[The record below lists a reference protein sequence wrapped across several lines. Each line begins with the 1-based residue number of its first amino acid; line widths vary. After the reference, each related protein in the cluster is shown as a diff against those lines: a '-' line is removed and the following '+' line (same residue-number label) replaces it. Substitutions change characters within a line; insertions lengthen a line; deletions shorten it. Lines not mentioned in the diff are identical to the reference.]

1 MRTID
6 KGITARKCPIGSTNH
21 PWEINPPYG
30 WKFHFIE
37 TIQSMETTKIETKK
51 RIPPL
56 DDMREKRIKAYVT
69 KYATYAF

>member
-6 KGITARKCPIGSTNH
+6 KGITARNH

-56 DDMREKRIKAYVT
+56 DDMRKNA
-69 KYATYAF
+69 